1 VDLHRTITNCEE
13 FKLAPDSGK
22 NRLYN
27 VLHAYSAVD
36 PEVGYS
42 QGMNFL
48 AAMLLLN
55 IPDEEDAFWCL
66 VSIMM
71 PSKGQSPKMLK
82 GRHNWRRMFT
92 PDMQG
97 IQD

>member
-1 VDLHRTITNCEE
+1 
-13 FKLAPDSGK
+13 
-22 NRLYN
+22 
-27 VLHAYSAVD
+27 
-36 PEVGYS
+36 
-42 QGMNFL
+42 MNFL

-71 PSKGQSPKMLK
+71 PFKGPSPKMLR

-97 IQD
+97 ILDQMTTLKELL

>member
-1 VDLHRTITNCEE
+1 
-13 FKLAPDSGK
+13 
-22 NRLYN
+22 
-27 VLHAYSAVD
+27 
-36 PEVGYS
+36 
-42 QGMNFL
+42 MNFL

-71 PSKGQSPKMLK
+71 PSKGPSPKMLR

-97 IQD
+97 ILD